1 MFYSIVPPLGGF
13 ALLPT
18 VHMELASV
26 CGYIIHMLILLL
38 FVYGVYRLTNSQRDT
53 WKI

>member
-1 MFYSIVPPLGGF
+1 MFYSIVTSLGGF

-18 VHMELASV
+18 LHMELASL

-38 FVYGVYRLTNSQRDT
+38 FVYGMYRLTTSQRDT

>member
-1 MFYSIVPPLGGF
+1 MFYSIVPSLGGF

-18 VHMELASV
+18 LHMELASV

-38 FVYGVYRLTNSQRDT
+38 FVYGMYRLTTGQRDT